1 MEQKSKVWFLEN
13 FNFFS
18 ELTVDE
24 RNFICKN
31 TEMKSFEKNEPVY
44 FQHSP
49 AKSVY
54 FLKEGKIRVSKYNE
68 QEAEFLIAILGGG
81 EIFGE
86 SAVAGKTKRNEV
98 AIAEEKTM
106 LCVMSE
112 EKMKELLLMVPGL
125 NLKFGRMIEERL
137 EKTQKRLED
146 LTFKNNEERIIG
158 FIKETALKSL
168 KDANNEFVIE
178 NSFTH
183 EDIAKLT
190 STNRQMVSSVM
201 SSLKK
206 KKIIDYDRKNIRILE
221 LEKLD
226 C

>member
-1 MEQKSKVWFLEN
+1 MEQKSKVWYLEN

-18 ELTVDE
+18 ELTVEE

-31 TEMKSFEKNEPVY
+31 TEMKSFKKNEPIY

-54 FLKEGKIRVSKYNE
+54 FLKEGKIRVSKYSE
-68 QEAEFLIAILGGG
+68 QETEFLIAILGEG

-86 SAVAGKTKRNEV
+86 SAVAGKAKRNEV

-125 NLKFGRMIEERL
+125 KHKFGRMIEERL

-168 KDANNEFVIE
+168 KNANNEIVIE
-178 NSFTH
+178 NSLTH
-183 EDIAKLT
+183 QDIAKLT

-206 KKIIDYDRKNIRILE
+206 KNIIDYDRKNIRILE
-221 LEKLD
+221 LKKLD